1 VKKFDVGLFTILSVA
16 VVGGSRR
23 CFAGLCS
30 VPEAIAAEILFCV
43 RFSGARHDG
52 ATRRRRRAF
61 ISDLSK
67 QLHPPPGRF
76 GREGPA
82 GGVACRSQTA
92 AGLLPP
98 RALPIEPFSPKQNPS
113 PFSDRL

>member
-1 VKKFDVGLFTILSVA
+1 MGQTSCGLFRPNQRSP
-16 VVGGSRR
+16 SRK
-23 CFAGLCS
+23 
-30 VPEAIAAEILFCV
+30 
-43 RFSGARHDG
+43 D
-52 ATRRRRRAF
+52 
-61 ISDLSK
+61 
-67 QLHPPPGRF
+67 PPPGGF

-113 PFSDRL
+113 PISDRLYGIRAFSWV